1 MNKQTDS
8 PSPRTMHQ
16 LWQAVPLKSFKI
28 QRYTSQFWKSPN
40 FICLEPASQDN
51 ISALNAWNSLPKV
64 AGFTMGIYLSVSRC
78 KLLFWAMYEWKACS
92 DFFLIG
98 NALQILTCTQQY
110 LSMPLGAVCTTI
122 GYKNHMVACLRY
134 SMFSWSKNSLSL
146 DCLLVPKISKRRFF
160 RDISNSFNEWLKLV

>member
-1 MNKQTDS
+1 MPEIPCQS
-8 PSPRTMHQ
+8 WLVS
-16 LWQAVPLKSFKI
+16 KS
-28 QRYTSQFWKSPN
+28 
-40 FICLEPASQDN
+40 L
-51 ISALNAWNSLPKV
+51 
-64 AGFTMGIYLSVSRC
+64 FTRGIYLSVSRC

-122 GYKNHMVACLRY
+122 GYKNHMLACLRS

-160 RDISNSFNEWLKLV
+160 RDISNSFQWVTQTGLKPHQKNFFEKILKIDAASPIFRLF